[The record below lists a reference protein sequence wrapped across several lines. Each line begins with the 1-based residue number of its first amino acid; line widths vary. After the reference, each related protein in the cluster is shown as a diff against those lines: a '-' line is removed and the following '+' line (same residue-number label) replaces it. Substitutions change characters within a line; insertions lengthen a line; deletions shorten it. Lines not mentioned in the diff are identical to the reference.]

1 MQEEDRGLGRKD
13 TGGESDTQ
21 RTGQGQGQGDSARN
35 IMQVTVET
43 GRNAVLIDDQ
53 G

>member
-35 IMQVTVET
+35 IMQVTIGT
-43 GRNAVLIDDQ
+43 GRIVILVDDQ